1 MELSRTVQ
9 AIATYAN
16 VQMNYAKGGDF
27 FASMALQP
35 THASVSQKGQS
46 SNQVAERMLV
56 LLSQQTRQR
65 FTAQRGERDLNIVRI
80 LTFSPGSSYQ
90 DFHASS

>member
-16 VQMNYAKGGDF
+16 VQMNYAKGGDS

-35 THASVSQKGQS
+35 THAGVPQKGQS
-46 SNQVAERMLV
+46 SNQVTERMLV
-56 LLSQQTRQR
+56 FLSQQTCQR
-65 FTAQRGERDLNIVRI
+65 FTAQHGERNLSLVHQTPYLSIP
-80 LTFSPGSSYQ
+80 LQQKG
-90 DFHASS
+90 